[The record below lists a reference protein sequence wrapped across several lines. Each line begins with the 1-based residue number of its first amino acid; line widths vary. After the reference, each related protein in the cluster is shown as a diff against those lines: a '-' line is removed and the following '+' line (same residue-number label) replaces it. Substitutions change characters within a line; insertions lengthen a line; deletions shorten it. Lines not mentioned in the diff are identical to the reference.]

1 MNFTLA
7 EMRAVCVAPFVA
19 VGMLKMIVKMS
30 MLPSVARCAGILMIR
45 IDRVRVLIAII
56 GMQVW
61 KVPNVKAIRYVWKVP
76 NVKAIR
82 YVHALTLIIE

>member
-1 MNFTLA
+1 MKRAHRAHVPVVLNFTLA

-30 MLPSVARCAGILMIR
+30 LLPSVARCAGILMIR

-61 KVPNVKAIRYVWKVP
+61 KVPNVKAIRYV
-76 NVKAIR
+76 
-82 YVHALTLIIE
+82 HALTLIIE

>member
-1 MNFTLA
+1 MKRAHRAHVPVVMNFTLA

-19 VGMLKMIVKMS
+19 AGMLKMIVKMS

-61 KVPNVKAIRYVWKVP
+61 KVPDVKAIRY
-76 NVKAIR
+76 A
-82 YVHALTLIIE
+82 HALTLIIE

>member
-1 MNFTLA
+1 M
-7 EMRAVCVAPFVA
+7 A

-30 MLPSVARCAGILMIR
+30 LLPSVARCAGILMIR

-61 KVPNVKAIRYVWKVP
+61 KVLMLKQFVMYTR
-76 NVKAIR
+76 
-82 YVHALTLIIE
+82 